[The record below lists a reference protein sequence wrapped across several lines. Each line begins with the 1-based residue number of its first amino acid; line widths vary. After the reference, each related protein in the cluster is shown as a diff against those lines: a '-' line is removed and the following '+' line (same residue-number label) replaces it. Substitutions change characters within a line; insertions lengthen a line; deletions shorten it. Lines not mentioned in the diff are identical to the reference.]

1 LRPAQIVL
9 CFGFYSLRLVHSMLP
24 VFLDCSFWLPFRYS
38 PTFIFISRY
47 WGDRLHKLIA
57 FVFSLFLILD

>member
-1 LRPAQIVL
+1 LCRVLVFILFVL
-9 CFGFYSLRLVHSMLP
+9 CTQCCQFSWIVH
-24 VFLDCSFWLPFRYS
+24 FWLPFRYS